1 MIRPFPTVRADG
13 AQAIGAVAEQR
24 SWIPGSALDYSVSA
38 GIAHGHASNG
48 CTCKDALKEYENAA
62 NRDCRHR

>member
-1 MIRPFPTVRADG
+1 
-13 AQAIGAVAEQR
+13 
-24 SWIPGSALDYSVSA
+24 LDYSVSA